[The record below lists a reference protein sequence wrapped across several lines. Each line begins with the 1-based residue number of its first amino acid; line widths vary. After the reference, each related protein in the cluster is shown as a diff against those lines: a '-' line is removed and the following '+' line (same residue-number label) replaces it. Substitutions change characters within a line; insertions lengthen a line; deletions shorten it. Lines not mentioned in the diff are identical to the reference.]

1 MAKWV
6 FTIYSLFFHPLFHI
20 IHRPRK
26 GGFLPKYRRKRDVTV
41 FRRLV
46 SYKQLFTK
54 DGVHL
59 RCTSRIYPV
68 FTGFFQKADKFVHKS
83 VYNRE

>member
-1 MAKWV
+1 MIKWV
-6 FTIYSLFFHPLFHI
+6 FTIYSPFFHPLFHI
-20 IHRPRK
+20 IHQPRK
-26 GGFLPKYRRKRDVTV
+26 GGFLLKYRRKRDVTV

-54 DGVHL
+54 NGVHL

-83 VYNRE
+83 VHNCE

>member
-41 FRRLV
+41 FRCLV

>member
-1 MAKWV
+1 MIKWV

-20 IHRPRK
+20 IYQPRK
-26 GGFLPKYRRKRDVTV
+26 GGFLLKYRRKRDVTV

-54 DGVHL
+54 NGVHL

-83 VYNRE
+83 VHNCE

>member
-1 MAKWV
+1 MIKWV

-20 IHRPRK
+20 IHRSRK
-26 GGFLPKYRRKRDVTV
+26 GGFLLKYRRKWNVAV
-41 FRRLV
+41 FQSLV
-46 SYKQLFTK
+46 SYEQLFTK

-83 VYNRE
+83 VHNCE

>member
-1 MAKWV
+1 MIKWV
-6 FTIYSLFFHPLFHI
+6 FTIYSRFFHPLFHI
-20 IHRPRK
+20 IHQPRK
-26 GGFLPKYRRKRDVTV
+26 GGFLLKYRRKRDVTV

-54 DGVHL
+54 NGVHL

-83 VYNRE
+83 VHNCE

>member
-1 MAKWV
+1 MIKWV

-20 IHRPRK
+20 IHQPK
-26 GGFLPKYRRKRDVTV
+26 KDGFLPRCRRKRDVTV
-41 FRRLV
+41 FRYFV
-46 SYKQLFTK
+46 SYEQLFTK

-83 VYNRE
+83 VHNCE

>member
-1 MAKWV
+1 MYRNG
-6 FTIYSLFFHPLFHI
+6 I
-20 IHRPRK
+20 RK
-26 GGFLPKYRRKRDVTV
+26 KYQKKQDVTG

-46 SYKQLFTK
+46 SYEQLFTK

-68 FTGFFQKADKFVHKS
+68 FTGFFQKADKFVHKIALKS
-83 VYNRE
+83 V